1 MLLIISTIMA
11 YPYEYFKTKK
21 IISLKNINNF
31 FTETNTEES
40 ILKDSKI
47 KLDIDEYI
55 KKNKLDLEKLKNFQ
69 VLNKLSEKYDQWI
82 KTTDKRGIE
91 LFLNYFFVLY
101 SIISKNKNRIETF
114 NKTYDKIKKNKNL
127 NKIYNTKFQFPNPLN
142 IDEINFGLNKEF
154 FNNSI
159 GIHKYEEPEKIKLA
173 LDVLL
178 YGNIINLSLPSPG
191 AITFTIYG
199 PKDPTKFSFCEFIYR
214 IIKNNELG
222 KNIVP
227 YIPLKSLDISSILAN
242 ILLDIPFNK
251 KYNNNSFLNV
261 NNYDKMNNLI
271 KNIIDSIE
279 IYVWDDIIT
288 IDKKEKYKKKYHNKY
303 IIPYFQKDIKGE
315 KKIVEITKEHIE
327 SKLKTPE
334 LIFKHNYDM
343 IQLVITDTKTDLD
356 NMNKE
361 NYKNIL
367 ASFLFITI
375 ELVYNISFKYIQ
387 LINSSI
393 GNLLDKRKEG
403 RFSTL
408 NIQEAFNYTSLLMK
422 SLLKFKLIMLNNFYD
437 IFLPVSIGSKNY
449 GMKLDD
455 NGCYVPESSFLQD
468 NSYIFNSYPFIE
480 FEKPNSI
487 NLQKFLINMSNKND
501 IYDKNYI
508 LETGGKTYN
517 NDIMNKSILILN
529 NYYILLQQNNNFDL
543 FIMDKLKSFFKEKI
557 PYELIPNELKEI
569 KKVFSPINKNKL
581 EISLSNIFESKY
593 EKSIIYYHK
602 LQNIENKL
610 KNYKGL
616 LLDNI
621 YFEKNKLSLITTVY
635 YLVAKC
641 IELTIELNYNNT
653 KYKNTLLKKI
663 KEIQKKYESSILY
676 K

>member
-1 MLLIISTIMA
+1 MA

-21 IISLKNINNF
+21 MISLKNINDF
-31 FTETNTEES
+31 FTTMTTEES
-40 ILKDSKI
+40 ILKDPKL

-55 KKNKLDLEKLKNFQ
+55 KKYKLDLEKLKNFQ
-69 VLNKLSEKYDQWI
+69 VLKKLSEKYDQLI

-91 LFLNYFFVLY
+91 LFFNYFFVLY

-114 NKTYDKIKKNKNL
+114 YKTYDKIKKNKNL

-154 FNNSI
+154 FDNSI
-159 GIHKYEEPEKIKLA
+159 DIHKYEEPDKIKLA
-173 LDVLL
+173 LDILL

-191 AITFTIYG
+191 AITFTIYD
-199 PKDPTKFSFCEFIYR
+199 PKDPTKFSFCEFINR
-214 IIKNNELG
+214 IINNTELG

-251 KYNNNSFLNV
+251 KYNNNSFLNI

-279 IYVWDDIIT
+279 INTWDDIIT

-334 LIFKHNYDM
+334 LILKHNYDM
-343 IQLVITDTKTDLD
+343 FQLIITDIKTDLD

-375 ELVYNISFKYIQ
+375 ELVYYISFKYIQ

-437 IFLPVSIGSKNY
+437 IFLPVSIGLKNY

-480 FEKPNSI
+480 FDKPNSI

-543 FIMDKLKSFFKEKI
+543 FIMDKLKSILKEKI
-557 PYELIPNELKEI
+557 PYELIPNELEQI
-569 KKVFSPINKNKL
+569 KTVSSSSNKNKL

-602 LQNIENKL
+602 LKNIEDKL
-610 KNYKGL
+610 KNYKGS

>member
-1 MLLIISTIMA
+1 MA

>member
-21 IISLKNINNF
+21 MISLKNINDF
-31 FTETNTEES
+31 FTTMTTEES
-40 ILKDSKI
+40 ILKDPKL

-55 KKNKLDLEKLKNFQ
+55 KKYKLDLEKLKNFQ
-69 VLNKLSEKYDQWI
+69 VLKKLSEKYDQLI

-91 LFLNYFFVLY
+91 LFFNYFFVLY

-114 NKTYDKIKKNKNL
+114 YKTYDKIKKNKNL

-154 FNNSI
+154 FDNSI
-159 GIHKYEEPEKIKLA
+159 DIHKYEEPDKIKLA
-173 LDVLL
+173 LDILL

-191 AITFTIYG
+191 AITFTIYD
-199 PKDPTKFSFCEFIYR
+199 PKDPTKFSFCEFINR
-214 IIKNNELG
+214 IINNTELG

-251 KYNNNSFLNV
+251 KYNNNSFLNI

-279 IYVWDDIIT
+279 INTWDDIIT

-334 LIFKHNYDM
+334 LILKHNYDM
-343 IQLVITDTKTDLD
+343 FQLIITDIKTDLD

-375 ELVYNISFKYIQ
+375 ELVYYISFKYIQ

-437 IFLPVSIGSKNY
+437 IFLPVSIGLKNY

-480 FEKPNSI
+480 FDKPNSI

-543 FIMDKLKSFFKEKI
+543 FIMDKLKSILKEKI
-557 PYELIPNELKEI
+557 PYELIPNELEQI
-569 KKVFSPINKNKL
+569 KTVSSSSNKNKL

-602 LQNIENKL
+602 LKNIEDKL
-610 KNYKGL
+610 KNYKGS